1 MGTRKK
7 GLEFAKHISEI
18 IAKSTGFESHL
29 KKVKI
34 IGGGDGT
41 CQAELKVD
49 SEHVNPFDGLH
60 GGYIVTLVDMI
71 TTYALM
77 SKPCHP
83 GVSVDINVNYLNGAG
98 LGDEVLIEANICKI
112 GKYLAFID
120 CTLRHKKDNTL
131 IAKGSHMKYVK
142 TKD

>member
-7 GLEFAKHISEI
+7 GVEFAKHITEI

-34 IGGGDGT
+34 LDGGDGACT
-41 CQAELKVD
+41 AELKID
-49 SEHVNPFDGLH
+49 QDHVNLYKFLH
-60 GGYIVTLVDMI
+60 GGYIMTLVDMI

-83 GVSVDINVNYLNGAG
+83 GVSVDMSVNFLNGAK
-98 LGDEVLIEANICKI
+98 LGDEVLIEANLSKV

-120 CTLRHKKDNTL
+120 CTLKHKKDDTV
-131 IAKGSHMKYVK
+131 IAKGTHLKYIK
-142 TKD
+142 YD

>member
-7 GLEFAKHISEI
+7 GLDFAKHISEI
-18 IAKSTGFESHL
+18 IAKSSGFESHL
-29 KKVKI
+29 KKVTI
-34 IGGGDGT
+34 LGGGDGT

-49 SEHVNPFDGLH
+49 ADHVNPYNGLH

-83 GVSVDINVNYLNGAG
+83 GVSVDINVNYLNGAR
-98 LGDEVLIEANICKI
+98 LGDEVVIEANISKI
-112 GKYLAFID
+112 GKYLAFIE
-120 CTLRHKKDNTL
+120 CTLRHKKDDTV
-131 IAKGSHMKYVK
+131 IAKGTHMKYVQI
-142 TKD
+142 KD

>member
-7 GLEFAKHISEI
+7 GVEFVKHITEI
-18 IAKSTGFESHL
+18 ITKSKGFENHL
-29 KKVKI
+29 QKVKI
-34 IGGGDGT
+34 LDGGDGV
-41 CQAELKVD
+41 CRAELKVEQD
-49 SEHVNPFDGLH
+49 HVNLYKFLH

-83 GVSVDINVNYLNGAG
+83 GVSVDLSVNFLNGAK
-98 LGDEVLIEANICKI
+98 LGDDVIIEASLSKV

-120 CTLRHKKDNTL
+120 CTLKHKKDDKVV
-131 IAKGSHMKYVK
+131 AKGTHLKYVK
-142 TKD
+142 FD